1 MLRELTRSSIL
12 FPWSPRRPARSLS
25 SSRYVYPVHVLQI
38 AVMTRTLTS
47 VYSQIAR
54 QLPSSAT
61 AALWKT
67 SGLFCEARSALP
79 TCQKHHLM
87 KLLWAQRPTGTAL
100 ISKYPCRRI
109 PNASPR
115 RGQARYFQEFP
126 APIPSGVLT
135 ILRVEGGST
144 PFPHGSK
151 CRSLQRLG
159 PTGGRRRVVGGCSP
173 VEAAPLWIT
182 TSHRG
187 R

>member
-25 SSRYVYPVHVLQI
+25 SSRYVHPVHVLQI

-47 VYSQIAR
+47 VYSQIVR
-54 QLPSSAT
+54 QLQLPSSAT
-61 AALWKT
+61 TALWRT
-67 SGLFCEARSALP
+67 FGLFCEARSALP

-126 APIPSGVLT
+126 PPIPSGVLT

-144 PFPHGSK
+144 PFRMGPSVGVCKDLAQLEGGGGSSGGVPRWRRPHFG
-151 CRSLQRLG
+151 
-159 PTGGRRRVVGGCSP
+159 
-173 VEAAPLWIT
+173 
-182 TSHRG
+182 
-187 R
+187 